1 MNTVEEILKAKGRDI
16 WVVGSEASAYE
27 ALKIMADK
35 DVGALLVVE
44 RGEPVGIFSERDYAR
59 KVILRGRSS
68 KDTNVG
74 ELMTRELVVVN
85 PESTVSE
92 CMALMTER
100 RTRHLPVIEN
110 GILRGMVSIGD
121 VVKEIISNQNFTI
134 REMEKYILTGH

>member
-44 RGEPVGIFSERDYAR
+44 RGEPVGIFSERDYTR

-74 ELMTRELVVVN
+74 ELMIRELGVVN